1 MDLHDFEY
9 FKAFR
14 PHESSE
20 QVALNF
26 YETMKKRRTV
36 RHFSSQAV
44 CESSI
49 ELCLRAAAQA
59 PSGANSQPW
68 HFAWIKN
75 PELRQRIRVAA
86 EKVEHDFYHHKA
98 PQAWLND
105 LAPFATN
112 EQKPYLTDA
121 PVLLLIFTRVQT
133 STQPE
138 TFKSY
143 YPLESTGIATGI
155 LISALQHSGLSCL
168 THTPK
173 PMGFLNELLGLDKS
187 FRPYLVLAVGHP
199 VPDCQVPRIQRKP
212 FDDIS
217 RVY

>member
-1 MDLHDFEY
+1 MDLLNFEP
-9 FKAFR
+9 FNAFR
-14 PHESSE
+14 PQESSE
-20 QVALNF
+20 QIALNF

-36 RHFSSQAV
+36 RHFSSQEV
-44 CESSI
+44 CDTTI

-68 HFAWIKN
+68 HFAWIKT
-75 PELRQRIRVAA
+75 PELRQRIRTAA
-86 EKVEHDFYHHKA
+86 EKVEHEFYHQKA
-98 PQAWLND
+98 PQSWLDD

-112 EQKPYLTDA
+112 EQKPYLTEA
-121 PVLLLIFTRVQT
+121 PVLLLIFTRVQS

-155 LISALQHSGLSCL
+155 LISALQHCGLSCL

-187 FRPYLVLAVGHP
+187 YRPYLLLAVGHSATN
-199 VPDCQVPRIQRKP
+199 CHVPRLERKP
-212 FDDIS
+212 FNDIS
-217 RVY
+217 QVY